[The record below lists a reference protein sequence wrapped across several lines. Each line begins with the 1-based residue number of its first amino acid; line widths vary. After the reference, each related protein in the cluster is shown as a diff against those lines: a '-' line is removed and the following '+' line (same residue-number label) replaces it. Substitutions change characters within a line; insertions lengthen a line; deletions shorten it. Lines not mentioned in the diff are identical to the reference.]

1 MTGVQTC
8 ALPIYIVKAVGNGE
22 ELGVRISTSTEGLSS
37 VNQMSGE
44 GNIMMVYGRCVI
56 YGVDQTRFFQ
66 KAMVDR
72 ERFTMMVL
80 PKKITSQTGR
90 ILFDHNK
97 KVIYTESNEQ
107 LRTQYDFT
115 DIPILFFPS
124 SDLKK
129 MAKEK
134 DVASYISHRP
144 EKEEIYVEMLD
155 RGFVDILINNEE
167 DVREAA
173 SFIKIVQNRCGMIVY
188 CIEEVAWRRGMITR
202 DQLRTHGEKQK
213 ETEYGQYILS
223 LCGRI

>member
-1 MTGVQTC
+1 
-8 ALPIYIVKAVGNGE
+8 
-22 ELGVRISTSTEGLSS
+22 
-37 VNQMSGE
+37 
-44 GNIMMVYGRCVI
+44 
-56 YGVDQTRFFQ
+56 
-66 KAMVDR
+66 
-72 ERFTMMVL
+72 
-80 PKKITSQTGR
+80 
-90 ILFDHNK
+90 
-97 KVIYTESNEQ
+97 
-107 LRTQYDFT
+107 
-115 DIPILFFPS
+115 
-124 SDLKK
+124 